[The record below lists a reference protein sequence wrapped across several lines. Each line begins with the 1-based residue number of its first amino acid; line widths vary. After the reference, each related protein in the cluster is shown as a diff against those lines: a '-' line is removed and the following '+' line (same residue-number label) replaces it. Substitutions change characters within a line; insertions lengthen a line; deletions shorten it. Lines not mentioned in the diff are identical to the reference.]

1 VTAAARASRERAR
14 LIAQSERLRR
24 KWHHAA
30 IQQARVRARLDELA
44 GEMAEAAAVV
54 AALEADPSEAER

>member
-1 VTAAARASRERAR
+1 MTAAARASRERAR

-44 GEMAEAAAVV
+44 GEMTDAADD
-54 AALEADPSEAER
+54 LDRLDPTETAR